1 MPCFGQERLDMKF
14 AMNRIGTVFFCA
26 VLLCASRPARAAD
39 SASSQEQ
46 EFTARIIAVLDGDTV
61 LVRRHGRLMKIRLAE
76 IDAPE
81 KAQPYGE
88 TSRLSLSGMVM
99 GKPVKIAGQTM
110 DQYGRLLAHLSVT
123 APRPAEGRASDE
135 TTDMTTSH
143 LTNPAKNAG
152 QVIGYSQSA
161 SLAIN
166 ANRVAGYGGTPLAGD
181 CLDVNAEQIR
191 RGMAW
196 EYSNF
201 HSNKALVMLQ
211 NQAKRTLRGLW
222 KQGHPIPPWK
232 WRKSHPYVLHDKRAI
247 PG

>member
-1 MPCFGQERLDMKF
+1 MKF
-14 AMNRIGTVFFCA
+14 DMNRISTVFFCA

-39 SASSQEQ
+39 FASSQEQ

-61 LVRRHGRLMKIRLAE
+61 LVRRHGRPMKIRLAE

-81 KAQPYGE
+81 KEQPYGE
-88 TSRLSLSGMVM
+88 TSKLSLSGMVM
-99 GKPVKIAGQTM
+99 GKTVKIAGQTM

-123 APRPAEGRASDE
+123 APRPAEDRAS
-135 TTDMTTSH
+135 
-143 LTNPAKNAG
+143 G
-152 QVIGYSQSA
+152 GA
-161 SLAIN
+161 SLAD
-166 ANRVAGYGGTPLAGD
+166 D
-181 CLDVNAEQIR
+181 CLDVNAEQIS

-196 EYSNF
+196 EYSDF

-211 NQAKRTLRGLW
+211 NQAKQTLRGLW

-232 WRKSHPYVLHDKRAI
+232 WRKSHPYAQHDKRAI